1 MTLDLTDFTQ
11 AVLIFA
17 INAESDPA
25 ERAAKIAIA
34 LKDGHI
40 TEADA
45 AILRR
50 AA

>member
-1 MTLDLTDFTQ
+1 MTLNLLDFTQ
-11 AVLIFA
+11 GFILRA
-17 INAESDPA
+17 INAETNPV

>member
-1 MTLDLTDFTQ
+1 MTLNLTDFTA
-11 AVLIFA
+11 AVMIFA
-17 INAESDPA
+17 INAETNPT

-45 AILRR
+45 AVLRR